1 MPLAPLVDRNIAKVR
16 SVPYTHSLL
25 VQALV
30 AATEGQN
37 KRGLQGVLLNV
48 RQMASW
54 NSILAIS
61 LAGPG
66 IGER

>member
-16 SVPYTHSLL
+16 SMRCTHSLL
-25 VQALV
+25 VQAL
-30 AATEGQN
+30 AAVTEGQN
-37 KRGLQGVLLNV
+37 RRGLQGILLNV

-54 NSILAIS
+54 NSILTIS

-66 IGER
+66 LFW